1 MCGQESLE
9 VANTYNNQG
18 TVYQSMGQYDK
29 ALQAYSKSLNIKI
42 QVGGQE
48 HPHLRED
55 PRTLTSLL
63 DPLRANIMFEF
74 GVCAW
79 LAPLVEE
86 PANSKDPTAPT
97 SRQRREDAPRRA
109 NWPQKL
115 TKLRPARHGAT
126 APH

>member
-1 MCGQESLE
+1 RRAVHQE
-9 VANTYNNQG
+9 
-18 TVYQSMGQYDK
+18 
-29 ALQAYSKSLNIKI
+29 ALRVDGDDQLGFLLCVGD
-42 QVGGQE
+42 QFPLRVGGQE
-48 HPHLRED
+48 NPHLRED

-97 SRQRREDAPRRA
+97 SHQRREDAPRRA

>member
-1 MCGQESLE
+1 MDGDDQLGFLLCVGDQFPLR
-9 VANTYNNQG
+9 
-18 TVYQSMGQYDK
+18 
-29 ALQAYSKSLNIKI
+29 
-42 QVGGQE
+42 VGGQE
-48 HPHLRED
+48 NPHLRED